1 LKEDIVVAHIM
12 VADIVHMNQEDKKEI
27 QKSKKKTQIHNLGF
41 IFITISSFII
51 FIDMAKYGIDFPFR
65 DSPKGDFLNMTETP
79 EREVR
84 ANLIHLIL
92 TRKGSR
98 YYLPDFGKRIYEY
111 IFDQNDMV
119 AWSLIEE
126 EIREAVRKY
135 IPNLDINSINVLS
148 AEDDPDS
155 VQSVDELEDERLFRI
170 SDYSTKPYT
179 AKVKI
184 DYTVNNGAFSTSDFI
199 IINI

>member
-1 LKEDIVVAHIM
+1 M
-12 VADIVHMNQEDKKEI
+12 
-27 QKSKKKTQIHNLGF
+27 
-41 IFITISSFII
+41 FII
-51 FIDMAKYGIDFPFR
+51 FIDMAVTYGIDYPFR
-65 DSPKGDFLNMTETP
+65 DSQKGQFLKMTESP

-98 YYLPDFGKRIYEY
+98 YYLPDFGTRLYEY

-119 AWSLIEE
+119 SWNLIEE
-126 EIREAVRKY
+126 DIRESIKRY
-135 IPNLDINSINVLS
+135 IPNLDINSIEVVS
-148 AEDDPDS
+148 AEDDPS
-155 VQSVDELEDERLFRI
+155 NQMSRAEDEDTRLFR
-170 SDYSTKPYT
+170 SASTSAKPYT

-184 DYTVNNGAFSTSDFI
+184 DYTVNDGAFSSSDFI

>member
-1 LKEDIVVAHIM
+1 
-12 VADIVHMNQEDKKEI
+12 
-27 QKSKKKTQIHNLGF
+27 
-41 IFITISSFII
+41 
-51 FIDMAKYGIDFPFR
+51 MATYGIDFPFR
-65 DSPKGDFLNMTETP
+65 DSFKGDYLSMTETP

-92 TRKGSR
+92 TRKGTR
-98 YYLPDFGKRIYEY
+98 YFLPDFGTRIYEY
-111 IFDQNDMV
+111 IFEQNDMV
-119 AWSLIEE
+119 SWNLIEE
-126 EIREAVRKY
+126 EIREAIKKY
-135 IPNLDINSINVLS
+135 IPNLDINSIVVIS

-155 VQSVDELEDERLFRI
+155 VQSVSEIEDERLFRI
-170 SDYSTKPYT
+170 SDLSSKPYT